1 VKKLLRYC
9 LALILILAVLAAVV
23 HHTNFDGL
31 IRRIHGG

>member
-1 VKKLLRYC
+1 MKKLLRYC